1 MSGHDGARE
10 RLRERFWRGGLDGFP
25 DVHVLE
31 LLLTYAIP
39 RRETNSIAHALL
51 ERFGT
56 LAAVFEASREE
67 LVSVKGVGENAA
79 ALLKLIPALDRRYHM
94 SKTGEVTRIQSSD
107 DAGRL
112 LIPRYRHTR
121 EEIVY
126 LITLDG
132 KRELIACEEIGRGT
146 IDEAHVSVRTIVET
160 ALRRNATAVI
170 LSHNHVDGIALPSH
184 QDERTTETIRQALRY
199 VGVTL
204 SDHIIVAGDDYVS
217 FADSGLLGGVWGA

>member
-1 MSGHDGARE
+1 MSSHDGARE

-31 LLLTYAIP
+31 LLLTFAIP
-39 RRETNSIAHALL
+39 RRETSSTAHALL
-51 ERFGT
+51 ERFGA
-56 LAAVFEASREE
+56 LSSVLEASREE
-67 LVSVKGVGENAA
+67 LESVKGVGENAA

-94 SKTGEVTRIQSSD
+94 SKSGEVTRIRSSD

-112 LIPRYRHTR
+112 LIPRYRHAR

-126 LITLDG
+126 LITLNG

-217 FADSGLLGGVWGA
+217 FADSGLLGAVWGA

>member
-67 LVSVKGVGENAA
+67 LESVKGVGENAA

-112 LIPRYRHTR
+112 LIPRYRHAR